1 MLGSIIWLLVI
12 IAVMAQFWV
21 LRGISE
27 GAQRFLHNY
36 CQQHQLQLLSMA
48 RAKTRPALHKGK
60 LIWKNEF
67 QFEFSG
73 NGEDASQGTMTMM
86 GYKVLSVET
95 PAYRI

>member
-12 IAVMAQFWV
+12 IAVVAQFWV

-27 GAQRFLHNY
+27 GAQRFLHHY
-36 CQQHQLQLLSMA
+36 CQQNQLQLLSIA
-48 RAKTRPALHKGK
+48 RAKSRPVLYKGK
-60 LIWKNEF
+60 LVWKNEF

-73 NGEDASQGTMTMM
+73 NGEDASQGTMIMM
-86 GYKVLSVET
+86 GYKVLTVDT